1 MKRDTLQTLVRWLVK
16 GLTHSEYIGIE
27 NIPTEGGVIFATNHL
42 SQLDIPLLFVN
53 SVRRDITALVTTKY
67 QKHWFINWFCQTAEG
82 IWIDRDIADFGAM
95 RAASR
100 ALQKGKALGIA
111 PEGTR
116 SRTAQLLPGKPGMV
130 LLALKTNAPILPVG
144 ISGTENA
151 FRLLARLRRP
161 HIRVRFGLQF
171 NLEPLTRDNREQA
184 TQRYLDEIMCRIAA
198 LLPEEYRGAY
208 RDHPLLKNFL

>member
-1 MKRDTLQTLVRWLVK
+1 MKRYTLQTLVRWLVK

-53 SVRRDITALVTTKY
+53 PVRRDITALVTTKY
-67 QKHWFINWFCQTAEG
+67 QKHWFIKWFCKTAEG

-95 RAASR
+95 RAASH
-100 ALQKGKALGIA
+100 ALQEGKALGIA

-144 ISGTENA
+144 ITGTENA

-161 HIRVRFGLQF
+161 HIRVRFGPQF

-208 RDHPLLKNFL
+208 RDHPQLKNFL

>member
-1 MKRDTLQTLVRWLVK
+1 MKRDTLQSLVRWLVK
-16 GLTHSEYIGIE
+16 GLTHTEYIGIE
-27 NIPTEGGVIFATNHL
+27 NIPTQGGVIFATNHL

-53 SVRRDITALVTTKY
+53 PVRRDITALVTTKY
-67 QKHWFINWFCQTAEG
+67 QKHWLINWFCQTGEG

-100 ALQKGKALGIA
+100 TLQAGKALGIA

-116 SRTAQLLPGKPGMV
+116 SRIGQLLPGKPGAV
-130 LLALKTNAPILPVG
+130 LLALKTNAPIIPVG
-144 ISGTENA
+144 ITGTENA
-151 FRLLARLRRP
+151 FRLLARLRKP
-161 HIRVRFGLQF
+161 HIRVRFGAQF
-171 NLEPLTRDNREQA
+171 SLAPLTRDNREQA

-208 RDHPLLKNFL
+208 RKHPQLKNFL

>member
-1 MKRDTLQTLVRWLVK
+1 MKRYTLQTLVRWLVK

-53 SVRRDITALVTTKY
+53 PVRRDITALVTTKY
-67 QKHWFINWFCQTAEG
+67 QKHWFIKWFCKTAEG

-95 RAASR
+95 RAAAR
-100 ALQKGKALGIA
+100 ALQEGKALGIA

-198 LLPEEYRGAY
+198 LLPEEYRGVY

>member
-1 MKRDTLQTLVRWLVK
+1 MKRDRLQTLVRWLVK
-16 GLTHSEYIGIE
+16 RLTQTEYLGIE

-53 SVRRDITALVTTKY
+53 PVRRDITALVTTKY

-130 LLALKTNAPILPVG
+130 LLALKTNVPILPVG
-144 ISGTENA
+144 ITGTENA

-161 HIRVRFGLQF
+161 HIRVRFGQQF
-171 NLEPLTRDNREQA
+171 HLVPLTRDNREQA

-208 RDHPLLKNFL
+208 RDHPQLKNFL